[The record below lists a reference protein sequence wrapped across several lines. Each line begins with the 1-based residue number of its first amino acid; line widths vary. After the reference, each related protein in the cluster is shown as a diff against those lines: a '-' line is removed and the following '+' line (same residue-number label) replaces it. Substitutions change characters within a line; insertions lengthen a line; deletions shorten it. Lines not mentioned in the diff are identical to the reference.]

1 MNVFNHAGR
10 IAAVF
15 VLRDFLLPMQRNI
28 IASLLIAAPLFSA
41 SVAAQGISPYL
52 PLKMAPEVEAHI
64 EKVLAITPSAPLSKP
79 YKATD
84 ILTRLELIKHSHP
97 LLFSRVSAYLA
108 RYKTKIFVANL
119 NSEIAASNDT
129 TKSLPNQRGLS
140 AENQYQIAGSAY
152 AFINPYLYAAVG
164 AQYSDDKGL
173 EHHSTHIGFGFEY
186 AQVEVGFRE
195 HWFSPFQ
202 DSAMLVSTNAKT
214 SPSITISNATPI
226 TGWDFRYEIFYSELE
241 RVEGIRLGEEIF
253 PGKPRHAGLHISFS
267 PIDNLTIG
275 LNRTLQFGGGKRS
288 VDFGDFFEA
297 LFDPSGKDNIDG
309 TDGTDPNFE
318 FGNQQ
323 ASITAKYNF
332 NLGIPISVYAEYAGE
347 DTVNRSNFSLGNN
360 AVSLGVYLPMLTD
373 DIAVRYEFSDWTTAW
388 YVHHLYQQGYTN
400 EGNVLGHWG
409 GDNRT
414 FNDDTPAQAHSFNV
428 NWNLAPN
435 QILDVTLRATRN
447 QDNTVTNYQTAYEIQ
462 AEYSYATSQGFWGVG
477 VYAGRDVFGDNFSRV
492 SGFYRW

>member
-1 MNVFNHAGR
+1 MDVLNHAVR

-15 VLRDFLLPMQRNI
+15 IPWGFQLPMQRKI
-28 IASLLIAAPLFSA
+28 INSLLVATPLFAASA
-41 SVAAQGISPYL
+41 VAQGISPYL
-52 PLKMAPEVEAHI
+52 PLKIAPEVEAHI
-64 EKVLAITPSAPLSKP
+64 EKVMALTPSAPLTKP

-84 ILTRLELIKHSHP
+84 LMSRLALIKDDHP
-97 LLFSRVSAYLA
+97 ALYKRLNSYLA
-108 RYKTKIFVANL
+108 RYKQKAFVANM
-119 NSEIAASNDT
+119 SADVAGSNDN
-129 TKSLPNQRGLS
+129 TKAMPNQRGLT
-140 AENQYQIAGSAY
+140 AENQYQVSGTAY
-152 AFINPYLYAAVG
+152 AFVNPYIYGAIG

-186 AQVEVGFRE
+186 AQVEVGYRE

-202 DSAMLVSTNAKT
+202 DSAMLVSTNAKA

-226 TGWDFRYEIFYSELE
+226 TSWDLRYEMFYTELE
-241 RVEGIRLGEEIF
+241 RVEGIRLGDEVF

-288 VDFGDFFEA
+288 VSFGDLAEA
-297 LFDPSGKDNIDG
+297 LFNPAGKDNVDG
-309 TDGTDPNFE
+309 SDGTDPNFE

-323 ASITAKYNF
+323 ASVTAKYNF
-332 NLGIPISVYAEYAGE
+332 NLWMPVSIYAEYAGE

-360 AVSLGVYLPMLTD
+360 AFSLGLYLPMLTD

-428 NWNLAPN
+428 NWNIAPN
-435 QILDVTLRATRN
+435 QILDVTLRAIRN
-447 QDNTVTNYQTAYEIQ
+447 QSSEFTRYETAYEVQ
-462 AEYSYATSQGFWGVG
+462 AEYSYATSQGFYGVG

-492 SGFYRW
+492 SAFYRW